1 MGLGQRSEISA
12 KYELVGT
19 CVEVSMSTKI
29 TVLKSLCDKG
39 ELLDV
44 YCIFIITQQRH
55 KLLWTSAGT
64 IYMELSLKNE
74 RHDAQ
79 MWEHLKLPK
88 GYRTS
93 NLPCYPCG
101 DNIMFI

>member
-1 MGLGQRSEISA
+1 
-12 KYELVGT
+12 
-19 CVEVSMSTKI
+19 MSTKI

-44 YCIFIITQQRH
+44 YCIFIITHQRH

-74 RHDAQ
+74 MHNGHDAQ

-88 GYRTS
+88 GLQDFKFAMLSLWR
-93 NLPCYPCG
+93 
-101 DNIMFI
+101 